1 MILNKRYLWNKEKN
15 SFLKRV
21 RNISFEQAICCIE
34 GGFLLDIKKNKKDY
48 PKQLVFIVDIK
59 NYVYMIPFLESETEI
74 FLKTIIPTRKLTKI
88 YLGDKR

>member
-1 MILNKRYLWNKEKN
+1 MVLNKRYLWNKEKN

-21 RNISFEQAICCIE
+21 RNISFEQAISWIE